1 VSDAGLST
9 ADKDARIAELE
20 AALAAAH
27 ADISARDILID
38 TLRVQI
44 ARLKRMQ
51 FGKSSEKLDTQI
63 AQLELALEELEGEAI
78 VAAARRA
85 DPADGVRSAPVRAL
99 PAHLPREEQRIE
111 PEQGNCACP
120 DCGGVLRPLGQ
131 DSDEVLDAVPVQWR
145 VVRTIRPKYSCRAC
159 EKIVQAPAPVK
170 AIARGKA
177 TFGTLAHV
185 VVSKFDHHLPLYR
198 QAEIMAA
205 QGIEIDRSTLAGWV
219 GQASVLLDPIVSRIR
234 EVGLTASKIHTD
246 DTPVPML
253 DPGRGKTAT
262 GRLWAYAVDDRGSGA
277 TTPSLVWYEFTTDRT
292 GAHPQRQLASF
303 SGYLQADGYAGYDK
317 LYDTN
322 RVTEVACWA
331 HFRRKIFDIHATK
344 PTPLT
349 TDLLERIGQLY
360 EIEAEVRGQQPKI
373 RRRTRQ
379 DRTQPLIDELRQTLD
394 DALRRLS
401 PKSEMAKAIAYGR
414 KRWGALTRFLDD
426 GRLEI
431 DNNIAERAMR
441 CVALGRKNWL
451 FAGSKAGGDRAA
463 AIYSVIETA
472 KLNGL
477 EPQAYI
483 ADVIA
488 KIAGDW
494 PAARWNELLPCWGG
508 RLPTASQCARV
519 SALQDSIKG
528 AARGANYP
536 HRHGYVKERFS
547 TAWRR
552 CSGEASA
559 AQEVD
564 APRDDSVFRKAAT
577 HPRRY
582 RGMRQFTSLG
592 SSSRIARA

>member
-1 VSDAGLST
+1 MVSDAGFST
-9 ADKDARIAELE
+9 PDKDARIAELE
-20 AALAAAH
+20 AALATAR

-51 FGKSSEKLDTQI
+51 FGKSSEKLDSQI
-63 AQLELALEELEGEAI
+63 AQLELALEELEAEAI
-78 VAAARRA
+78 VADARRPEPTLA
-85 DPADGVRSAPVRAL
+85 QRPSPVRAL
-99 PAHLPREEQRIE
+99 PDHLPREEQRIE
-111 PEQGNCACP
+111 PEHGSCACP
-120 DCGGVLRPLGQ
+120 DCGGALRPLGQ
-131 DSDEVLDAVPVQWR
+131 DSDEMLDAIPVQWR

-198 QAEIMAA
+198 QAEMMAA
-205 QGIEIDRSTLAGWV
+205 QGIEIDRSTLAGWA
-219 GQASVLLDPIVSRIR
+219 GQASALLDPIVSRIR
-234 EVGLTASKIHTD
+234 EVGLTATKIHTD
-246 DTPVPML
+246 DTPVPVL

-262 GRLWAYAVDDRGSGA
+262 GRLWVYAVDDRASGA
-277 TTPSLVWYEFTTDRT
+277 TTPPLIWYEFTTDRT
-292 GAHPQRQLASF
+292 GVHPQRQLANF
-303 SGYLQADGYAGYDK
+303 IGHLQADGYAGYDK

-322 RVTEVACWA
+322 RITEVACWA
-331 HFRRKIFDIHATK
+331 HFRRKIFDIHTTK

-349 TDLLERIGQLY
+349 TDLLARIGQLY
-360 EIEAEVRGQQPKI
+360 EIEAEVRGQPPDI
-373 RRRTRQ
+373 RRRRRQ
-379 DRTQPLIDELRQTLD
+379 DRTARLILELQQALD

-414 KRWGALTRFLDD
+414 KRWIALTRFCAD

-441 CVALGRKNWL
+441 CVAIGRKNWL
-451 FAGSKAGGDRAA
+451 FAGSKAGGERAA

-494 PAARWNELLPCWGG
+494 PAARWDELMPWNWQ
-508 RLPTASQCARV
+508 PDQQPIAQ
-519 SALQDSIKG
+519 
-528 AARGANYP
+528 AA
-536 HRHGYVKERFS
+536 
-547 TAWRR
+547 
-552 CSGEASA
+552 
-559 AQEVD
+559 
-564 APRDDSVFRKAAT
+564 
-577 HPRRY
+577 
-582 RGMRQFTSLG
+582 
-592 SSSRIARA
+592 